1 MKLCTRKKGFAFFLC
16 ILLIF
21 LAFPISPYAAEED
34 TAPSMREAS
43 ATYLYHVERMHAV
56 LSKDST
62 KSVGAGSTVKIMA
75 GLLLCEALENR
86 QTETV
91 EITADM
97 MLEVPS
103 SPGYSLRL
111 EAGDV
116 LTVRQLLYA
125 AICASY
131 NDAFYL
137 LGAYTFGSTADF
149 LERMNQR
156 ADALSLEKTVYTD
169 VTGINP
175 GSLTTATE
183 LAMVAIEAYETP
195 LYMQICSADSFRLT
209 TDRISRLIYNRNA
222 LVSTQGGASTKYY
235 NSYCEGMSAGSTP
248 TDGNCVVTAAKH
260 ENETYLCIVLGGK
273 ETDGE
278 EYGYRIANRLLDW
291 VYKTYSYVKVI
302 SEDEDICTVPVT
314 VSDLVSE
321 VPVRTKESYSAY
333 LSSSVDIEKE
343 VTYSVRLTSPSLE
356 APVKEDTFV
365 GYVAVLYDGQVLTT
379 LPLYTTK
386 GAERSAFM
394 GVIKDMQNLI
404 LERSVLAGLIFFAVA
419 LIAWISVET
428 VVSRR
433 RRRKW
438 DKYFSK
444 TIQLPPDDL
453 RRKNK
458 K

>member
-1 MKLCTRKKGFAFFLC
+1 MKIRTSQKSIAFFLC
-16 ILLIF
+16 LLLMF
-21 LAFPISPYAAEED
+21 LPLSLPCYAAENN
-34 TAPSMREAS
+34 TPSMKESS
-43 ATYLYHVERMHAV
+43 AAYLYHVERMREV
-56 LSKDST
+56 LSKDKE
-62 KSVGAGSTVKIMA
+62 KSVGAGSTVKVMA
-75 GLLLCEALENR
+75 GLLLCEALEER
-86 QTETV
+86 QGETV
-91 EITADM
+91 KITADM
-97 MLEVPS
+97 MLEVPA

-111 EAGDV
+111 TVGDK

-156 ADALSLEKTVYTD
+156 ADALSLEKTIYTD

-175 GSLTTATE
+175 GSVTCASE
-183 LAMVAIEAYETP
+183 LAEVAIEAYETP

-209 TDRISRLIYNRNA
+209 TDRFNMLIYNRNA

-235 NSYCEGMSAGSTP
+235 NAYCRGMSAGSTP
-248 TDGNCVVTAAKH
+248 TDGNCVLTVAKH
-260 ENETYLCIVLGGK
+260 ESETYLCIVLGGK

-278 EYGYRIANRLLDW
+278 EFGYRIANRLIDW

-302 SEDEDICTVPVT
+302 SENEDICTIPVT
-314 VSDLVSE
+314 VSDIVSE
-321 VPVRTKESYSAY
+321 IPVRTKESYSAY
-333 LSSSVDIEKE
+333 LASTVDIEKE
-343 VTYSVRLTSPSLE
+343 VTYSIRLTSPSLE

-379 LPLYTTK
+379 LPLYTTAA
-386 GAERSAFM
+386 AERSAFM
-394 GVIKDMQNLI
+394 GVMQDMQNFI
-404 LERSVLAGLIFFAVA
+404 LQRSVLAGLIFFALA
-419 LIAWISVET
+419 LIAWIVTET
-428 VVSRR
+428 VASRR

-444 TIQLPPDDL
+444 TIQLPPDEMK
-453 RRKNK
+453 RKK

>member
-1 MKLCTRKKGFAFFLC
+1 MKIRTPKKMLAFFLA
-16 ILLIF
+16 LLLF
-21 LAFPISPYAAEED
+21 SSLLPLSVYAAED
-34 TAPSMREAS
+34 NTPSMKEAS
-43 ATYLYHVERMHAV
+43 AAYLYHVERMRAV
-56 LSKDST
+56 LSKDEG

-86 QTETV
+86 QNETV

-97 MLEVPS
+97 MLEVPA

-111 EAGDV
+111 AAGDS

-125 AICASY
+125 SICASY

-137 LGAYTFGSTADF
+137 LGAYAFGSTADF
-149 LERMNQR
+149 LDRMNQR
-156 ADALSLEKTVYTD
+156 ARALSLEKTAYTD

-175 GSLTTATE
+175 GSVTCAAE
-183 LAMVAIEAYETP
+183 LAEVAIEAYETP
-195 LYMQICSADSFRLT
+195 FYMQICSTDSFRLT
-209 TDRISRLIYNRNA
+209 TDRFNMVIYNRNA
-222 LVSTQGGASTKYY
+222 LVSTQGGSNTKYY
-235 NSYCEGMSAGSTP
+235 NADCQGLSAGSTP

-273 ETDGE
+273 ETETE

-302 SEDEDICTVPVT
+302 SEDEDICTIPVT
-314 VSDLVSE
+314 VSDRVSE
-321 VPVRTKESYSAY
+321 IPVRTKESFSAY
-333 LSSSVDIEKE
+333 LASTVDVSKE
-343 VTYSVRLTSPSLE
+343 VAYSIRLTEQSLE

-379 LPLYTTK
+379 LPLYTTQ

-394 GVIKDMQNLI
+394 GAIQDMQDFI
-404 LERSVLAGLIFFAVA
+404 LQRSVLAALIFFAVA
-419 LIAWISVET
+419 LIAWITLEVMI
-428 VVSRR
+428 SRR

-444 TIQLPPDDL
+444 TIQLPPDE
-453 RRKNK
+453 RRKKSK